1 MTRRRIAIAAAVL
14 LFALAL
20 HAQIKA
26 TPQARQ
32 QLAKTLQEYRDKKDL
47 HGEALTLL
55 QLGVADTG
63 LGNVESAQN
72 NFLEAAKKMRTQD
85 DFIGEWMALT
95 SVSQIEVALG
105 RASAAV
111 PHLERALVVI
121 NDAKTSTA
129 PFKMDTFTALSSLGG
144 VSVQLPPGVN
154 ESTLA
159 MMKPFLIQYSLEP
172 ATHDLYG
179 GVLTQVGQFEKAE
192 TELKAAA
199 TASSLTQGMYDF
211 SVESHFGDLRFRQQR
226 YDEAR
231 ANYVKA
237 LNAPSVAAM
246 SPAADQQI
254 KASIYDRLARLET
267 VTGHPEEA
275 KRWAEKARELRK

>member
-144 VSVQLPPGVN
+144 VSVQLPLGVN